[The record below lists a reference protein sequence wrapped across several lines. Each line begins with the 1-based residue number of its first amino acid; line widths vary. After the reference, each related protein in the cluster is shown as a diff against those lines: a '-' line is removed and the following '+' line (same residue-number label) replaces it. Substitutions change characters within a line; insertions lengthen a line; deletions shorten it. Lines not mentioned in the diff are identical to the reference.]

1 MTIHTV
7 LIQRQCAA
15 FCHDLLKYNILFFS
29 KIISAG
35 HLAPQYGVTM
45 TEQQRQY
52 SDSRSSTV
60 TDNGCNPLK
69 PPTNHHTQSVHPFV
83 LCTIHKLAI
92 RPTNS
97 SRWMSIS
104 QKIGFIL
111 FFIYVT
117 NQNIT
122 TYMYT
127 LRLIPSF
134 NVRQGCIPITRLLLW
149 LFINILI

>member
-1 MTIHTV
+1 MFIYVKSTIHTI
-7 LIQRQCAA
+7 LKQRQSAA
-15 FCHDLLKYNILFFS
+15 VCHDLLNYNILFFS

-69 PPTNHHTQSVHPFV
+69 PPTTHHKQSVHPFI

-92 RPTNS
+92 RPPNFDRS
-97 SRWMSIS
+97 SRWLTIFPENRLY
-104 QKIGFIL
+104 FI
-111 FFIYVT
+111 FYVGYQSKY
-117 NQNIT
+117 NHI
-122 TYMYT
+122 

-134 NVRQGCIPITRLLLW
+134 NVRQVCIPIIRLLL
-149 LFINILI
+149 

>member
-1 MTIHTV
+1 MLIYVKLTIHTI
-7 LIQRQCAA
+7 LKRRQCAA
-15 FCHDLLKYNILFFS
+15 FCHDLSKYNILFFS

-92 RPTNS
+92 RQTNS
-97 SRWMSIS
+97 SRWLFPRKSALFYFLCRVPI
-104 QKIGFIL
+104 KIKI
-111 FFIYVT
+111 
-117 NQNIT
+117 
-122 TYMYT
+122 
-127 LRLIPSF
+127 
-134 NVRQGCIPITRLLLW
+134 
-149 LFINILI
+149 